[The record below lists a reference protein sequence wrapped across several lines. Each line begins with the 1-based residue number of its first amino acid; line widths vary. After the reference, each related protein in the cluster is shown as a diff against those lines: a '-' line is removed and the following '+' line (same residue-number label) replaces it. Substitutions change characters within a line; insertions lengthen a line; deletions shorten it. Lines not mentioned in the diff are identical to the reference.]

1 MHVHL
6 EIGALGLDEG
16 NIKMTVDIAVMHLDS
31 SGPRIGEFLP
41 FFMTDTKIHW
51 LFGRFQ
57 IRLSTTTAHTVT
69 SLLYSVPFNV
79 LTLFHYT
86 ARYQCMRS
94 HHQSTQHMKILL
106 NP

>member
-1 MHVHL
+1 VHVHL
-6 EIGALGLDEG
+6 EIGAPGLDEG
-16 NIKMTVDIAVMHLDS
+16 NIKMRVDIAVMHLDS

-41 FFMTDTKIHW
+41 FFMMDTKIHW
-51 LFGRFQ
+51 LFQ
-57 IRLSTTTAHTVT
+57 ILLSTTTAHTVT
-69 SLLYSVPFNV
+69 SLRYSVPFNV